1 MSNQEIA
8 NRIIVLLSAPK
19 LTEEEERELF
29 DLYDM
34 AGVETY

>member
-1 MSNQEIA
+1 MSNKEIA
-8 NRIIVLLSAPK
+8 TRIIELLSTSK
-19 LTEEEERELF
+19 LTEEEEQELF